1 MTFPCPSSSSSRSP
15 CPGNGI
21 SSLLSALLCCR
32 PANHINALLP
42 LSHCACLSV
51 CVCWCVRARP
61 KVWLP
66 QKNKGKWK
74 EKNEEELA
82 PRFAWFA
89 FAVASLCL
97 AVVRLSPAVACRLCH
112 HFRCCTLSFMGHSLS
127 LLPALSFC
135 LTLSFAVAVAAFWV
149 MSISR
154 AAGNIICPGSPAG
167 IHFNSVQRLLL
178 LLLLPSTHPH
188 P

>member
-1 MTFPCPSSSSSRSP
+1 MALVLC
-15 CPGNGI
+15 
-21 SSLLSALLCCR
+21 SLLCSAVVLLIILMQCF
-32 PANHINALLP
+32 
-42 LSHCACLSV
+42 HCPTVRASV
-51 CVCWCVRARP
+51 CVCVRARP

-66 QKNKGKWK
+66 QKKKQS
-74 EKNEEELA
+74 EMDKNEEELA

-97 AVVRLSPAVACRLCH
+97 AVVRLSPAVACAITFAAAHCLLWV
-112 HFRCCTLSFMGHSLS
+112 TLSS

-135 LTLSFAVAVAAFWV
+135 LSLSHCLSVAVAAFWV

-167 IHFNSVQRLLL
+167 IHFNSVQRLLPP
-178 LLLLPSTHPH
+178 LLLPSTHPH